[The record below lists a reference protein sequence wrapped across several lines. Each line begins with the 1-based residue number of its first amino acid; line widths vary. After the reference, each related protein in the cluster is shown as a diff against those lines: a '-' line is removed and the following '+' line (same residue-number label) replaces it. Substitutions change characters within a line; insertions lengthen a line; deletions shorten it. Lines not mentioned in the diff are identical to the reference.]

1 MSKQMV
7 NNSIFLKGKKSK
19 GQSKGQSNWKISSN
33 FSGLDLTIATFLAK
47 QVIVGRAGRY
57 KAALV
62 WCLSAIKRD
71 Q

>member
-1 MSKQMV
+1 MSKQIV
-7 NNSIFLKGKKSK
+7 NNSIFLEGHKKQTLK
-19 GQSKGQSNWKISSN
+19 QLEISSN
-33 FSGLDLTIATFLAK
+33 FSGLGLIIATFLAK